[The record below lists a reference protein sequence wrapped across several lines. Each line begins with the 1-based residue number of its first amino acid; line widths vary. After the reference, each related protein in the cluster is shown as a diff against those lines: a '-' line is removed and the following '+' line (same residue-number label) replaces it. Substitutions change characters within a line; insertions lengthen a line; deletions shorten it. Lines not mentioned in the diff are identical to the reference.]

1 MKATAHFAAICWIV
15 FVLVWVISAFSVKA
29 TKRRQPLFGRLLYLW
44 LGLVVAVL
52 LTVGIFGARLS
63 RSIVPHTVAIGI
75 LADISIA
82 FGLSIAIWARIVLG
96 SNWSSRVAL
105 KENHELIQRGPY
117 RTVRHP
123 IYSGV
128 LLMVLGTVILAGRL
142 VDLMALVLSFFGLWM
157 KLRQEEVLLTEH
169 LPGYAQYM
177 TRTKAL
183 IPFIL

>member
-1 MKATAHFAAICWIV
+1 MKVTAHFAAICWII

-29 TKRRQPLFGRLLYLW
+29 TKARQPWFGRLLYLW
-44 LGLVVAVL
+44 LGLIVAVL
-52 LTVGIFGARLS
+52 LIVRIGGAWLN
-63 RSIVPHTVAIGI
+63 RSIVPHTVPVGI
-75 LADISIA
+75 LADMIIG

-96 SNWSSRVAL
+96 GNWSSRVTL
-105 KENHELIQRGPY
+105 KEGHELIQQGPY

-123 IYSGV
+123 IYSGL

-142 VDLMALVLSFFGLWM
+142 VDFMALIVSFLGLWI
-157 KLRQEEVLLTEH
+157 KLRQEELFLTEH
-169 LPGYAQYM
+169 LPRYAEYM